1 MKNSYPCKVSVLC
14 ATFNHE
20 DYLRTTLDGFLAQ
33 KTNFPYEVLVC
44 DDASTDSTADILRE
58 YAEKYPDII
67 RPFYQ
72 KENLYSR
79 RINVYDTVFFPAARG
94 EYIAL
99 CEGDDYWNDPEKL
112 QRQVDWLDAHP
123 EYSACVHNSIGHFTD
138 IPARFSRGAN
148 LSSTR
153 RTTVRWPMNRVISP
167 IMPSACVSA
176 WRERCAFWT
185 AACRSTASAATPRPG
200 ARA

>member
-58 YAEKYPDII
+58 YAEKHPDII

-123 EYSACVHNSIGHFTD
+123 EYSACVHNSIGRFADQPDKVLFSLHSLPMRC
-138 IPARFSRGAN
+138 PA
-148 LSSTR
+148 
-153 RTTVRWPMNRVISP
+153 P
-167 IMPSACVSA
+167 
-176 WRERCAFWT
+176 
-185 AACRSTASAATPRPG
+185 
-200 ARA
+200 